1 MRKKASSPRLFK
13 CLNRFQYPDA
23 HTYEQVIEVNR
34 TQGNCGQDQPRTG
47 KGGGEEGIGLPA
59 DRATGSGRS
68 THRPAAAQGRAVTAD
83 EVWCSVEW
91 SAALLTSGSDCAVI
105 VWRREF
111 SSISRARWHCGI
123 TPATWKPIT
132 LWLCCFNFTNDV
144 KSKKCISRIERLGF

>member
-1 MRKKASSPRLFK
+1 MFSPNPSDPFPSSLSSLFFPARSSPSNPAKGFGPSLIAPVLVLVMRKKASSPSLFK

-68 THRPAAAQGRAVTAD
+68 TQRPAAAQGRAVTAD
-83 EVWCSVEW
+83 EV
-91 SAALLTSGSDCAVI
+91 
-105 VWRREF
+105 
-111 SSISRARWHCGI
+111 
-123 TPATWKPIT
+123 
-132 LWLCCFNFTNDV
+132 
-144 KSKKCISRIERLGF
+144 